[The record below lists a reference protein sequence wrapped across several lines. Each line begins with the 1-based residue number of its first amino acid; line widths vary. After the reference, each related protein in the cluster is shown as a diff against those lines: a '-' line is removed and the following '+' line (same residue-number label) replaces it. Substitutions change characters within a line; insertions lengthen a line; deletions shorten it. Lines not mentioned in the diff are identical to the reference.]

1 MRFPRLRRTQKGRR
15 SEGWLVRISV
25 RLSDADAQRLGAEAE
40 DIADALAARVSD
52 AARPG
57 DDRSVLARDQYLLVI
72 RQGRRSGDAGDP
84 VPVVRRL
91 LNGLAKPV
99 TSSIGPIFPRLN
111 AAFTTTPC
119 DADDPNARTALIEG
133 LERAQ
138 QAGSGVAIALDLPG
152 DGAQMMTLDTPETQM
167 VSILKRAID
176 ADQVVMHY
184 QPVVR
189 LSDGRVTAF
198 EALMRVID
206 ENDAGLLSP
215 AKFIAD
221 AEQSGLIHELG
232 RIALNAAAAQF
243 KSWCEAYGTAAP
255 FRIAVNVSP
264 PQLANADFVSEAKT
278 AFAEVGLKALTIEL
292 TESARIQE
300 MPQAIAALEALRAG
314 GAWIALDDFGVDYSN
329 LAYLRDL
336 AVDVVKIDRSFLDSA
351 ASSSR
356 AVTILAKIV
365 ELAHLLDAKVVAE
378 GVSSAAQSADL
389 HELGIDFGQGIYFGL
404 GMTPREAAKLIEAQA
419 DPPPADNSSG
429 EMPSFD
435 KA

>member
-1 MRFPRLRRTQKGRR
+1 M
-15 SEGWLVRISV
+15 
-25 RLSDADAQRLGAEAE
+25 
-40 DIADALAARVSD
+40 LAARVTD

-72 RQGRRSGDAGDP
+72 RQGRRSGDASDP
-84 VPVVRRL
+84 IPVVRRL
-91 LNGLAKPV
+91 LNGLAQPV
-99 TSSIGPIFPRLN
+99 ASSVGPIFPRLN
-111 AAFTTTPC
+111 AAFSTTPRE
-119 DADDPNARTALIEG
+119 ADDPLSRAALAEA
-133 LERAQ
+133 LEQAE

-152 DGAQMMTLDTPETQM
+152 GGSQMMTLDTPETEM

-176 ADQVVMHY
+176 ANQVVMHY

-198 EALMRVID
+198 EALMRVVD

-232 RIALNAAAAQF
+232 RIALTTAAAQMQA
-243 KSWCEAYGTAAP
+243 WREAHGEAAP
-255 FRIAVNVSP
+255 TRIAVNVSP
-264 PQLANADFVSEAKT
+264 PQLANADFVSEAKA
-278 AFAEVGLKALTIEL
+278 AFAKVGVDALTIEL

-300 MPQAIAALEALRAG
+300 MPQAIDALEALRKD

-356 AVTILAKIV
+356 AVTILTKIV

-378 GVSSAAQSADL
+378 GVSSAAQSAAL
-389 HELGIDFGQGIYFGL
+389 HDLGIDYGQGIHFGL
-404 GMTPREAAKLIEAQA
+404 GLAPDEAARLIMAQA
-419 DPPPADNSSG
+419 DPPSADSNSG

>member
-1 MRFPRLRRTQKGRR
+1 MKLPWFRRAQKGRR
-15 SEGWLVRISV
+15 GEGWLVRISV
-25 RLSDADAQRLGAEAE
+25 RLSDADVQRLGAEAAE
-40 DIADALAARVSD
+40 ITHMLAMRVAG

-57 DDRSVLARDQYLLVI
+57 DERSVLARDQYFLVI

-84 VPVVRRL
+84 IPVVRRL
-91 LNGLAKPV
+91 LNGLAQPV
-99 TSSIGPIFPRLN
+99 DSSIGPIFPRLN
-111 AAFTTTPC
+111 AAFSTTPR
-119 DADDPNARTALIEG
+119 DANDPDARTALIEG
-133 LERAQ
+133 LESAQ

-152 DGAQMMTLDTPETQM
+152 DGSQMMTLDTAETLM

-189 LSDGRVTAF
+189 LSDDRVTAF
-198 EALMRVID
+198 EALMRVVD
-206 ENDAGLLSP
+206 ENGAGLLSP
-215 AKFIAD
+215 AKFIHD

-232 RIALNAAAAQF
+232 RIALKAAAAQM
-243 KSWCEAYGTAAP
+243 KVWRAAHGELAP
-255 FRIAVNVSP
+255 NRIAVNVSP
-264 PQLANADFVSEAKT
+264 PQLANADFVAEAER
-278 AFAEVGLKALTIEL
+278 AFAEIGLSALTIEL
-292 TESARIQE
+292 TESAQIQE
-300 MPQAIAALEALRAG
+300 MPQAIDALEALRAG

-356 AVTILAKIV
+356 AETIVAKIV

-378 GVSSAAQSADL
+378 GVSSAEQSADL
-389 HELGIDFGQGIYFGL
+389 HELGIDFGQGIHFGL
-404 GMTPREAAKLIEAQA
+404 GLTPDEAARVIAAQA
-419 DPPPADNSSG
+419 DPPPADSNSG

>member
-1 MRFPRLRRTQKGRR
+1 MKFPWFSRAKTGRR
-15 SEGWLVRISV
+15 GDGWLVRISV
-25 RLSDADAQRLGAEAE
+25 RLSQADVERLGAEA
-40 DIADALAARVSD
+40 ADVANVLATRVAG

-57 DDRSVLARDQYLLVI
+57 DERSVLARDQYFLVI
-72 RQGRRSGDAGDP
+72 RQGRRTGDAGDP
-84 VPVVRRL
+84 IPVVRRL
-91 LNGLAKPV
+91 LNGLAQPV
-99 TSSIGPIFPRLN
+99 DSSIGPIFPRLN
-111 AAFTTTPC
+111 AAFSTSPRN
-119 DADDPNARTALIEG
+119 ANDPDARTALIEG

-138 QAGSGVAIALDLPG
+138 QAGSGVAVALDLPG
-152 DGAQMMTLDTPETQM
+152 DGWQMMTLDTPETLM

-215 AKFIAD
+215 AKFIHD

-232 RIALNAAAAQF
+232 RIALKAAAAQM
-243 KSWCEAYGTAAP
+243 KTWRAAYGAAAP
-255 FRIAVNVSP
+255 NRIAVNVSP
-264 PQLANADFVSEAKT
+264 PQLANADFVTEAEA
-278 AFAEVGLKALTIEL
+278 AFAEVGLDALTIEL

-300 MPQAIAALEALRAG
+300 MPQAIAALETLRAG

-356 AVTILAKIV
+356 AVTIVAKIV

-378 GVSSAAQSADL
+378 GVSSAAHSADL
-389 HELGIDFGQGIYFGL
+389 HDLGIDFGQGIHFGL
-404 GMTPREAAKLIEAQA
+404 GMTPDEASRLIAGQA
-419 DPPPADNSSG
+419 DPPPAESSSG